1 MPDHHLN
8 DTREYRSIVFEIH
21 RDISF
26 HREVH
31 LQSITIQTIH
41 LHPISIP
48 LVEPLKTSF
57 GVEEDKDALLV
68 ELITTRGH
76 VGWGEV
82 SVGPT
87 PGYGP
92 ETMKTAH
99 HILEDFIIP
108 SIQKETIQDPTGVPQ
123 LLASIRGHKHTKA
136 GIEAAVWDAY
146 AKENELPMADLFA
159 AYLGDGQKPRKTA
172 VVGVSIG
179 IQSSI
184 AETIQIIDKR
194 LAQGYGRIKLKIM
207 PNWDLDLIQA
217 VREQYPEITLM
228 VDANSAYSREDFD
241 HLSELDKHNLLMI
254 EQPLGHEDILEH
266 SFLQRQMTTP
276 LCLDESIKS
285 THDLELALEI
295 GACRIL
301 NLKPARVGGFTES
314 LSIHENC
321 VKRELPLWIGGMLET
336 GVGRAANLAFASLP
350 GVTLP
355 SDISATDRY
364 FDEDISEPAFY
375 LGPDST
381 IAVHEGMGIGVEV
394 QLERL
399 ERAKARRASTN
410 PLL

>member
-1 MPDHHLN
+1 MRP
-8 DTREYRSIVFEIH
+8 
-21 RDISF
+21 
-26 HREVH
+26 
-31 LQSITIQTIH
+31 ITIQTIH
-41 LHPISIP
+41 LHPISLP

-57 GVEEDKDALLV
+57 GLEEDKVALLV
-68 ELITTRGH
+68 ELITMNGQA
-76 VGWGEV
+76 GWGEV

-99 HILEDFIIP
+99 HILEDFVIP
-108 SIQKETIQDPTGVPQ
+108 SIRNETIRSPAEVTQ
-123 LLASIRGHKHTKA
+123 LLAPIRGHKHTKA
-136 GIEAAVWDAY
+136 GIEAAIWDAY
-146 AKENELPMADLFA
+146 AKENELPLARLFVSH
-159 AYLGDGQKPRKTA
+159 LRDGTQPRESA

-184 AETIQIIDKR
+184 AETIQIIEKR

-207 PNWDLDLIQA
+207 PKWDLDLIQA
-217 VREQYPEITLM
+217 VRERYPEITLM

-241 HLSELDKHNLLMI
+241 HLCELDRHNLLMI

-266 SFLQRQMTTP
+266 SLLQRQMTTP
-276 LCLDESIKS
+276 LCLDESVKS
-285 THDLELALEI
+285 AHDLELALEI
-295 GACRIL
+295 GACSIL

-314 LSIHENC
+314 LRIHEIC
-321 VKRELPLWIGGMLET
+321 VKRGMPLWIGGMLET

-364 FDEDISEPAFY
+364 FDEDITEPAFY

-381 IAVHEGMGIGVEV
+381 IAVPEEIGIGVEV
-394 QLERL
+394 KRERL
-399 ERAKARRASTN
+399 EGAKARWLSAN
-410 PLL
+410 LLE

>member
-1 MPDHHLN
+1 MRP
-8 DTREYRSIVFEIH
+8 
-21 RDISF
+21 
-26 HREVH
+26 
-31 LQSITIQTIH
+31 ITIQAIH
-41 LHPISIP
+41 LHPISTP

-57 GVEEDKDALLV
+57 GVEGDKVALLV
-68 ELITTRGH
+68 ELITMRGH

-108 SIQKETIQDPTGVPQ
+108 SVRDETIQNPTDVP
-123 LLASIRGHKHTKA
+123 LSLASIRGHKHTKA

-146 AKENELPMADLFA
+146 AKENELPLADLFA
-159 AYLGDGQKPRKTA
+159 AYLGGGQKPRKIA

-184 AETIQIIDKR
+184 AETIQIIEKR

-207 PNWDLDLIQA
+207 PRWDLDLVRA
-217 VREQYPEITLM
+217 VRERYPEITLM

-241 HLSELDKHNLLMI
+241 HLSKLDRHNLLMI

-266 SFLQRQMTTP
+266 SLLQRQMTTP
-276 LCLDESIKS
+276 LCLDESVKS
-285 THDLELALEI
+285 AHDLELALEI

-314 LSIHENC
+314 LKIHEIC
-321 VKRELPLWIGGMLET
+321 VKRGLPLWVGGMLET

-364 FDEDISEPAFY
+364 FDEDITEPAFY

-381 IAVHEGMGIGVEV
+381 IAVPEGMGIGVEV
-394 QLERL
+394 QRERL
-399 ERAKARRASTN
+399 EGAEARWANSN
-410 PLL
+410 L

>member
-1 MPDHHLN
+1 MRP
-8 DTREYRSIVFEIH
+8 
-21 RDISF
+21 
-26 HREVH
+26 
-31 LQSITIQTIH
+31 ITIQTIH
-41 LHPISIP
+41 LHPISLP

-57 GVEEDKDALLV
+57 GLEEDKVALLV
-68 ELITTRGH
+68 ELITMNGQA
-76 VGWGEV
+76 GWGEV

-99 HILEDFIIP
+99 HILEDFVIP
-108 SIQKETIQDPTGVPQ
+108 SIRNETIRSPAEVTQ
-123 LLASIRGHKHTKA
+123 LLAPIRGHKHTKA
-136 GIEAAVWDAY
+136 GIEAAIWDAY
-146 AKENELPMADLFA
+146 AKENELPLARLFVSH
-159 AYLGDGQKPRKTA
+159 LRDGTQPRESA

-184 AETIQIIDKR
+184 AETIQIIEKR

-207 PNWDLDLIQA
+207 PKWDLDLIQA
-217 VREQYPEITLM
+217 VRERYPEITLM

-241 HLSELDKHNLLMI
+241 HLCELDRHNLLMI

-266 SFLQRQMTTP
+266 SLLQRQMTTP
-276 LCLDESIKS
+276 LCLDESVKS

-314 LSIHENC
+314 LRIHEIC
-321 VKRELPLWIGGMLET
+321 VKRGMPLWIGGMLET

-364 FDEDISEPAFY
+364 FDEDITEPAFY

-381 IAVHEGMGIGVEV
+381 IAVPEEIGIGVEV
-394 QLERL
+394 QRERL
-399 ERAKARRASTN
+399 EGAKARWLRVN
-410 PLL
+410 PLQ

>member
-1 MPDHHLN
+1 MRP
-8 DTREYRSIVFEIH
+8 
-21 RDISF
+21 
-26 HREVH
+26 
-31 LQSITIQTIH
+31 ITIQTIH
-41 LHPISIP
+41 LHPISLP

-57 GVEEDKDALLV
+57 GLEEDKVALLV
-68 ELITTRGH
+68 ELITMNGQA
-76 VGWGEV
+76 GWGEV

-99 HILEDFIIP
+99 HILEDFVIP
-108 SIQKETIQDPTGVPQ
+108 SIRNETIRSPAEVTQ
-123 LLASIRGHKHTKA
+123 LLAPIRGHKHTKA
-136 GIEAAVWDAY
+136 GIEAAIWDAY
-146 AKENELPMADLFA
+146 AKENELPLARLFVS
-159 AYLGDGQKPRKTA
+159 YLRDGTQPRESA

-184 AETIQIIDKR
+184 AETIQIIEKR

-207 PNWDLDLIQA
+207 PKWDLDLIQA
-217 VREQYPEITLM
+217 VRERYPEITLM

-241 HLSELDKHNLLMI
+241 HLRELDKHNLLMI

-266 SFLQRQMTTP
+266 SLLQRQMTTP
-276 LCLDESIKS
+276 LCLDESVKS
-285 THDLELALEI
+285 AHDLELALEI
-295 GACRIL
+295 GACSIL

-314 LSIHENC
+314 LRIHEIC
-321 VKRELPLWIGGMLET
+321 VKRGMPLWIGGMLET

-364 FDEDISEPAFY
+364 FDEDITEPAFY

-381 IAVHEGMGIGVEV
+381 IAVPEEIGIGVVV
-394 QLERL
+394 QRERL
-399 ERAKARRASTN
+399 EGAKGRWLSTN
-410 PLL
+410 PL

>member
-1 MPDHHLN
+1 MPNHHLN
-8 DTREYRSIVFEIH
+8 HTREYRSIVFEIV
-21 RDISF
+21 RVFNVDK
-26 HREVH
+26 EVH
-31 LQSITIQTIH
+31 LRHITIQAIY

-57 GVEEDKDALLV
+57 GVEENKDALLV
-68 ELITTRGH
+68 ELITTKGL

-108 SIQKETIQDPTGVPQ
+108 IIQKETIQDPTDLPK

-136 GIEAAVWDAY
+136 GLEAAVWGAY
-146 AKENELPMADLFA
+146 AKENELPLADLFA
-159 AYLGDGQKPRKTA
+159 TFLGGGQKPRNAA

-184 AETIQIIDKR
+184 EETIKIIEKR

-207 PNWDLDLIQA
+207 PNWDLDLVQA
-217 VREQYPEITLM
+217 VRERYPEITLM
-228 VDANSAYSREDFD
+228 VDANSAYSRDDFD
-241 HLSELDKHNLLMI
+241 HLAKLDRYNLLMI
-254 EQPLGHEDILEH
+254 EQPLNHEDILEH
-266 SFLQRQMTTP
+266 SLLQRQMTTS
-276 LCLDESIKS
+276 LCLDESVKS

-314 LSIHENC
+314 LRIYRIC
-321 VKRELPLWIGGMLET
+321 VKRDLPLWIGGMLET
-336 GVGRAANLAFASLP
+336 GVGRAANLAFASFP

-364 FDEDISEPAFY
+364 FDEDITEPAFY

-381 IAVHEGMGIGVEV
+381 IAVPEGMGIGVEV
-394 QLERL
+394 QLKRL
-399 ERAKARRASTN
+399 ERAKVI
-410 PLL
+410 